1 MKLTPLDIKRQEF
14 TRTFRG
20 IDADEVHSFLQ
31 MVADQWEK
39 LLDENRRIDQQVRD
53 LEGKLVHYRKI
64 EEALQEALET
74 ARNNSNRTIENAQR
88 EAQIILK
95 EAKNHAD
102 ELRTQV
108 RNERTKLKHDVS
120 KILGRKDE
128 IVARLRAF
136 LMSEMEILA
145 RFEKH
150 DQMGLLQID
159 SSTMNS
165 IGYSSDAYEVEHPTD
180 AAPPTPTPREKPV
193 QQQRPVSE
201 PVQQPPA
208 PQHTPPPEPEVQKPI
223 SPLRNQEQ
231 DSDTMFEE
239 HEDSR
244 QSFSNAG
251 NGQPIDSGE
260 IEFDTHLGAAFTQAV
275 AENAEN
281 DQSDGLST
289 DELEF
294 IKSTVTSAAAF
305 DDDEDTYAS
314 SHSVGE
320 EEEGASVE
328 EWHASDPVSH
338 SVDPF
343 EDENRPYHMIMPD
356 NGENDAYFEEDAT
369 EQHDDALGGGWI
381 VRPVTSNTQ
390 SNPDMQGGFNPVPGS
405 ILGDAVD
412 DEEVSATPEEI
423 EKIRRI
429 LNDLD

>member
-39 LLDENRRIDQQVRD
+39 LMDENRRLDQQVRD
-53 LEGKLVHYRKI
+53 LEGKLIHYRKI

-95 EAKNHAD
+95 EAKSHAD

-108 RNERTKLKHDVS
+108 RNERSKLKHDVS

-159 SSTMNS
+159 SASMNS
-165 IGYSSDAYEVEHPTD
+165 IGYSSDSYEVD
-180 AAPPTPTPREKPV
+180 
-193 QQQRPVSE
+193 
-201 PVQQPPA
+201 PPA
-208 PQHTPPPEPEVQKPI
+208 PPPRERRQETPPLRAPEPAPPPPPAQDPPAAHVSER
-223 SPLRNQEQ
+223 SPRA
-231 DSDTMFEE
+231 DFTPSHDAADIFEE
-239 HEDSR
+239 HENNRPFSPDS
-244 QSFSNAG
+244 SSNG
-251 NGQPIDSGE
+251 RPLETGDL
-260 IEFDTHLGAAFTQAV
+260 EFDTHIGNALSQAV
-275 AENAEN
+275 AETEELE
-281 DQSDGLST
+281 DSDGLST

-305 DDDEDTYAS
+305 DEDNGSIFAQT
-314 SHSVGE
+314 E
-320 EEEGASVE
+320 EEEMGAYNEPVNDA
-328 EWHASDPVSH
+328 WASHEPVGQSA
-338 SVDPF
+338 DPF
-343 EDENRPYHMIMPD
+343 DDDKHTYPFNAPQHGDER
-356 NGENDAYFEEDAT
+356 EAYFDPDST
-369 EQHDDALGGGWI
+369 EQDDAIGGGWI
-381 VRPVTSNTQ
+381 VRPAVSNNA
-390 SNPDMQGGFNPVPGS
+390 SNKERQRGFDPIPGS